1 LGTVFLNND
10 MASYISGANV
20 YTDGGFWAGLTTNR
34 LAF

>member
-1 LGTVFLNND
+1 
-10 MASYISGANV
+10 MASYITGANV